1 MQFKYMDFTDFFDSI
16 NLNEGDLS
24 FDYKAN
30 HFANSIDFYENQNLT
45 NYNIA
50 ILGVGEERNAY
61 DNFGC
66 SLAPNNVRKYL
77 YRLTSL
83 NGASKIID
91 LGNLKI
97 GSTTQ
102 DTYFALSSILE
113 DLIKN
118 NILPIIIG
126 GSQDLTYANFLAY
139 KNLEQTVNLVTVDSK
154 FDLGVPDEELNSQNF
169 LTKIILHQPNFL
181 FNYSN
186 VGYQSY
192 FIDKDENDLMNK
204 LFFDTY
210 RLGQVQKNIEEV
222 EPIVRNADILSF
234 DMSAIRQ
241 SEAPG
246 NRNASPNGFYGE
258 QACQITRYAGLSDK
272 LTSIGFYEL
281 NPEEDNNGQS
291 AHSVAQMIWYFIDGV
306 NYRKKDFPV
315 GSRKNYLK
323 YMVNIQD
330 GKNEVVFYKSDKS
343 ERWWMDVPYPS
354 HKKIKYERHLLIPC
368 SYEDYQTAC
377 NNEVPDRW
385 WQTFQKLL

>member
-1 MQFKYMDFTDFFDSI
+1 MDFTDYFDPI
-16 NLNEGDLS
+16 ILNKGDLN

-30 HFANSIDFYENQNLT
+30 QFANSIDFYETQDLT
-45 NYNIA
+45 DYKIA
-50 ILGVGEERNAY
+50 IIGVGEERNAY
-61 DNFGC
+61 NNFGC

-83 NGASKIID
+83 NGTSKIID
-91 LGNLKI
+91 LGNLKV
-97 GSTTQ
+97 GDTTQ

-139 KNLEQTVNLVTVDSK
+139 KNLEQTINLVTIDSK
-154 FDLGVPDEELNSQNF
+154 FDLGVPDEDLNSQNF
-169 LTKIILHQPNFL
+169 LTKIILHQPNYL

-186 VGYQSY
+186 IGYQSY
-192 FIDKDENDLMNK
+192 FIDKEENDLMNK

-234 DMSAIRQ
+234 DISAIRQ

-246 NRNASPNGFYGE
+246 NSNASPNGFYGE
-258 QACQITRYAGLSDK
+258 QACQISRYAGLSDK

-281 NPEEDNNGQS
+281 NPEEDKNDQTS
-291 AHSVAQMIWYFIDGV
+291 HSVAQMIWYFIDGF
-306 NYRKKDFPV
+306 NHRKKDFPI

-330 GKNEVVFYKSDKS
+330 GKNEIVFYKSDKS

-368 SYEDYQTAC
+368 SYDDYQTAC

>member
-1 MQFKYMDFTDFFDSI
+1 MQFKYMDFTDFFEPI
-16 NLNEGDLS
+16 NLNEGDLD

-30 HFANSIDFYENQNLT
+30 QFANSIDFYENQELA

-50 ILGVGEERNAY
+50 IIGVGEERNAY
-61 DNFGC
+61 NNFGC

-77 YRLTSL
+77 YRLTNLS
-83 NGASKIID
+83 GSSKIID

-97 GSTTQ
+97 GATTQ

-139 KNLEQTVNLVTVDSK
+139 KNLEQTVNIVTVDSK
-154 FDLGVPDEELNSQNF
+154 FDLGVPDEDINSQNF
-169 LTKIILHQPNFL
+169 LTKIILHQPNYL

-186 VGYQSY
+186 IGYQSY
-192 FIDKDENDLMNK
+192 FIDKDENELMNK

-234 DMSAIRQ
+234 DVSAIRQ

-246 NRNASPNGFYGE
+246 NKNASPNGFYGE

-281 NPEEDNNGQS
+281 NPEEDNNGQT

-315 GSRKNYLK
+315 GTRKNYLK

-368 SYEDYQTAC
+368 SYDDYQTAC

>member
-1 MQFKYMDFTDFFDSI
+1 MQFKYMDFTDFFDPI

-30 HFANSIDFYENQNLT
+30 QFANSIDFYESQDISS
-45 NYNIA
+45 YNIA
-50 ILGVGEERNAY
+50 IIGVGEERNAFN
-61 DNFGC
+61 NFGC

-83 NGASKIID
+83 NGPSKIID

-97 GSTTQ
+97 GATTQ

-118 NILPIIIG
+118 NILPILVG

-154 FDLGVPDEELNSQNF
+154 FDLGVPDEEINSQNF

-186 VGYQSY
+186 IGYQSY
-192 FIDKDENDLMNK
+192 FIDKDENDLMSK

-234 DMSAIRQ
+234 DVSAIRQ

-246 NRNASPNGFYGE
+246 NTNASPNGFYGE

-281 NPEEDNNGQS
+281 NPEEDNNGHT
-291 AHSVAQMIWYFIDGV
+291 AHGVAQMIWYFIDGV

-315 GSRKNYLK
+315 GSRKNYIK

>member
-1 MQFKYMDFTDFFDSI
+1 MDFNDFFEPI
-16 NLNEGDLS
+16 TLEGDLS
-24 FDYKAN
+24 YNYKPSQLAN
-30 HFANSIDFYENQNLT
+30 NIDFFNDQDLSSYKL
-45 NYNIA
+45 A
-50 ILGVGEERNAY
+50 IIGVGEERNAF
-61 DNFGC
+61 NNSGC
-66 SLAPNNVRKYL
+66 SLAPNHIRKYL
-77 YRLTSL
+77 YRLTSF
-83 NGASKIID
+83 NTSNKIID
-91 LGNLKI
+91 LGNLNI
-97 GSTTQ
+97 GATVN

-113 DLIKN
+113 VLIKQE
-118 NILPIIIG
+118 ILPIIIG

-139 KNLEQTVNLVTVDSK
+139 KNLEQTVNLVSVDSK
-154 FDLGVPDEELNSQNF
+154 YDLGVPDEDINGQNF

-186 VGYQSY
+186 IGHQTY
-192 FIDKDENDLMNK
+192 FIDKEENDLMNK
-204 LFFDTY
+204 LYFDTY

-234 DMSAIRQ
+234 DISSIRQ

-246 NRNASPNGFYGE
+246 NKNASPNGFYGE

-272 LTSIGFYEL
+272 LTSIGFYEI
-281 NPEEDNNGQS
+281 NPEEDRNGQT
-291 AHSVAQMIWYFIDGV
+291 AHSVAQMIWYFIDGF
-306 NYRKKDFPV
+306 NNRKQDFPI

-323 YMVNIQD
+323 YMVNIQE

-354 HKKIKYERHLLIPC
+354 HNKIKYERHLLIPC
-368 SYEDYQTAC
+368 SYDDYQTAC